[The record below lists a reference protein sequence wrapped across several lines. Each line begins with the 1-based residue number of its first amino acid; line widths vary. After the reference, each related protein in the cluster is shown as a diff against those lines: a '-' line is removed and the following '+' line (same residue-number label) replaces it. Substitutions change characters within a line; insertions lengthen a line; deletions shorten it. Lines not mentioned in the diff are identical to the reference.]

1 MILQTYNN
9 NRNHHYNSKGLS
21 WYELGKNSLYKNI
34 NYYLREYNINPIEDG
49 YKYLC
54 WLVINAS
61 LTPLYDNSRVIK
73 EIDALQHVLPLRDS
87 VL

>member
-1 MILQTYNN
+1 MILETYTN
-9 NRNHHYNSKGLS
+9 NRNHIYNSEGLVWS
-21 WYELGKNSLYKNI
+21 ILGERYLYKNI
-34 NYYLREYNINPIEDG
+34 NYYLREYNIDSIEDG
-49 YKYLC
+49 YNYLC

-73 EIDALQHVLPLRDS
+73 EIDALQHVLPLHDS